1 MNSIGLIESKGLV
14 ALFEAAD
21 YLLKNSPVKI
31 LGIKNLN
38 NGYLTLGVAGEK
50 DYVSVAIESAVDA
63 GRKVGEIY
71 ASSLIENPTPELLE
85 LVKEIFN
92 KEIEK
97 SELKKSGSKKV
108 DIPEFK
114 GESSITHSES
124 LIDKK
129 EITKEK
135 KPLTRKQPLV
145 KPEKKLKEESVTE
158 KSNEIA
164 TPVKQKFSS
173 STIERLRK
181 EALGLASNKKDTKT
195 SKTDEIISHA
205 KVDSKEID
213 FEAIEK
219 MNVHKLRHYAREF
232 ENFPIK
238 GREISRANRSELIEL
253 FKKM

>member
-21 YLLKNSPVKI
+21 YLLKNSPVEI
-31 LGIKNLN
+31 LGIKNLD
-38 NGYLTLGVAGEK
+38 NGYLTLGVSGEK
-50 DYVSVAIESAVDA
+50 EYVSVAIESAVDA

-71 ASSLIENPTPELLE
+71 ASSVIDNPTPELLE

-92 KEIEK
+92 TEIEK

-114 GESSITHSES
+114 GESSVTQAES
-124 LIDKK
+124 LIDNKEIKK
-129 EITKEK
+129 EEK
-135 KPLTRKQPLV
+135 PSIKKQLLV
-145 KPEKKLKEESVTE
+145 KPEKKLKEEPAAE
-158 KSNEIA
+158 KSEEKEE
-164 TPVKQKFSS
+164 TVRQKFSS

-181 EALGLASNKKDTKT
+181 EALGLAGNKKETKT
-195 SKTDEIISHA
+195 SKTDEINSHT

-213 FEAIEK
+213 FDAIKK